1 MISNLRTDLKRM
13 NLEDRAPEILEEAE
27 QVRVDLGYPILV
39 SPFAQYV
46 IAQAMLNV
54 LGSERYA
61 TIPDE
66 VARYVRGHYGRLA
79 GEVDPNVADR
89 VFATGSSEPLEGRA
103 GEAIPAALPKLRSER
118 GPFDSDDDLLLAA
131 FYSDQELTE
140 LKQARQ
146 RTTPTHTSAADPLT
160 YLLDGLRSGPAGQT
174 VRLERPGL
182 RLSVVR

>member
-1 MISNLRTDLKRM
+1 M
-13 NLEDRAPEILEEAE
+13 
-27 QVRVDLGYPILV
+27 
-39 SPFAQYV
+39 

-54 LGSERYA
+54 LGTERYA

-89 VFATGSSEPLEGRA
+89 VFATGTSEPLEGRA
-103 GEAIPAALPKLRSER
+103 GEAIPAALPRLRRER

-131 FYSDQELTE
+131 FYSDQELTD
-140 LKQARQ
+140 LQQARRQ
-146 RTTPTHTSAADPLT
+146 AAPTHMSASDPLA
-160 YLLDGLRSGPAGQT
+160 YLLDGLRSGPAGQSI
-174 VRLERPGL
+174 RLERPGL